1 MIRYSLSLISTTKL
15 NTLEHIPKREDNI
28 CDEKNLLVVNHR

>member
-1 MIRYSLSLISTTKL
+1 MIRYCLSLISTAKL

-28 CDEKNLLVVNHR
+28 CD